1 MLETVLL
8 VIILCER
15 EAGIRNNLRKH
26 HASGSR
32 GDLLLRLLCQTLLP
46 LVVIKNYGSIL
57 PGPGAVGRI
66 MTLPEHVQQLSISY
80 PFRVIVDLDRFGMVA
95 QVMVCRIF
103 LRSAGI
109 PYACTDNALQTPE
122 LGVRSPESA

>member
-8 VIILCER
+8 VIVLCER
-15 EAGIRNNLRKH
+15 EAGIWNNLRKH
-26 HASGSR
+26 CAPESR
-32 GDLLLRLLCQTLLP
+32 GDLPLRLLCQTLLL

-66 MTLPEHVQQLSISY
+66 MALPEHVQQLSISY
-80 PFRVIVDLDRFGMVA
+80 PFRVIVDLDRFRMVA
-95 QVMVCRIF
+95 QIMVCRIF

-109 PYACTDNALQTPE
+109 PYTCTDDAPQTPE